1 MPHELFLAA
10 RQTTKTRNAFADMST
25 DVKVSQAQIS
35 KIISSGGSFG
45 SWFGNLRKKALSN
58 IAIPLARYNL
68 PRSVS
73 NLPSNAIN
81 KFEKKNKS
89 KRTCDSRERIHF
101 IYNERVKHEIKKQED
116 QFLGALLILLAASV
130 VQPSELGDRKRTHE

>member
-1 MPHELFLAA
+1 
-10 RQTTKTRNAFADMST
+10 MST
-25 DVKVSQAQIS
+25 DIKVSQAQIS

-81 KFEKKNKS
+81 KFEKKKI
-89 KRTCDSRERIHF
+89 SRKEPVTAGKGYTLF
-101 IYNERVKHEIKKQED
+101 KMKE
-116 QFLGALLILLAASV
+116 
-130 VQPSELGDRKRTHE
+130 

>member
-1 MPHELFLAA
+1 MPHELFLTA

-25 DVKVSQAQIS
+25 DIKVSQAQIS

-58 IAIPLARYNL
+58 TAIPLARYNL

-73 NLPSNAIN
+73 NLPSNA
-81 KFEKKNKS
+81 KKKYKKKKKVEKN
-89 KRTCDSRERIHF
+89 
-101 IYNERVKHEIKKQED
+101 
-116 QFLGALLILLAASV
+116 L
-130 VQPSELGDRKRTHE
+130 